1 MMTVATIAGRSLL
14 VVEGG
19 KRNLPM
25 AKQSAGLL
33 LYRRSAN
40 GIEVLLAHPGGPFWM
55 KKDLGAWSIPKG
67 EFLEGEE
74 PLAAARREFLEE
86 IGQTIDPAVIGIFR
100 ALTPCKQPSR
110 KIIHAFAIEAD
121 LDVGTIHSNTFEAEW
136 PPHSGQ
142 TQSFPEVDRAQWFA
156 LAEARQRIQKGQVPI
171 LDELTQ
177 LAGHSAA
184 S

>member
-1 MMTVATIAGRSLL
+1 
-14 VVEGG
+14 
-19 KRNLPM
+19 M

-33 LYRRSAN
+33 LYRRTSS

-67 EFLEGEE
+67 EFLDGEE
-74 PLAAARREFLEE
+74 PLAAAQREFLEE
-86 IGQTIDPAVIGIFR
+86 IGQMVDPAVVGSFR

-110 KIIHAFAIEAD
+110 KVIHAFAIEAD
-121 LDVGTIHSNTFEAEW
+121 LDVSIVRSNTFEAEW

-142 TQSFPEVDRAQWFA
+142 TQTFPEVDRAQWFA
-156 LAEARQRIQKGQVPI
+156 LDEARQRIQPGQVPI
-171 LDELTQ
+171 LDELARLLSGQ
-177 LAGHSAA
+177 SAA